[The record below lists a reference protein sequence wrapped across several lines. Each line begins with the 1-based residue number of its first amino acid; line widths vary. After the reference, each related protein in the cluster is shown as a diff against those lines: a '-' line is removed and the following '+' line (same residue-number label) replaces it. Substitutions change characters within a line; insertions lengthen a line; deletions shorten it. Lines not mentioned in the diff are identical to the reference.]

1 MTLIEESRIFLIF
14 HRNFLNFYHPF
25 LCGGESQKALVFS
38 TFYFQKNAV
47 CYITKCCSLKLQERC
62 ELHRVSV
69 LDACCLPAFH
79 PQWLFPAA
87 AADQARQ
94 QRLRATYVSKDVTN
108 HCYQD
113 LQSAKSVSDPGQ
125 VSATTPHASGE
136 GLSTG
141 MPPGMKRQ
149 APPSIPSKTCPH
161 VLLLPNFVAPAAAC
175 DAAGAYSMDMTAV
188 RHATASA
195 LRCAQPKC

>member
-1 MTLIEESRIFLIF
+1 VLHYQVLQPEVARALRTASRERSRRLLSP
-14 HRNFLNFYHPF
+14 RLSPPVVVSRSR
-25 LCGGESQKALVFS
+25 CGPSSPTTAS
-38 TFYFQKNAV
+38 
-47 CYITKCCSLKLQERC
+47 
-62 ELHRVSV
+62 
-69 LDACCLPAFH
+69 
-79 PQWLFPAA
+79 
-87 AADQARQ
+87 
-94 QRLRATYVSKDVTN
+94 RATYVSKDVTN